1 MREKPLSCTCENLSA
16 WVILTMPTIIRV
28 AKLRI
33 VIYLNDHGPAH
44 VHVTGAGGEAK
55 IKLGM
60 RGRKPRLMINN
71 GMTQAD
77 LAVALRVVD
86 AEGSLLRRKWREI
99 HGGTLDPE

>member
-1 MREKPLSCTCENLSA
+1 
-16 WVILTMPTIIRV
+16 MPTVVRIG
-28 AKLRI
+28 KLRI
-33 VIYLNDHGPAH
+33 AIYLNDHGSAH
-44 VHVTGAGGEAK
+44 VHVIGAGGEAK
-55 IKLGM
+55 INLGA
-60 RGRKPRLMINN
+60 RGRKPRLVVNN